1 VHAEVEPIDDLAA
14 TVERIEQVASHSRE
28 GGVRVSLDQ
37 AQDAERSRLGHR
49 RQAIVL
55 RRAVPD
61 ELLPT
66 FFVIGAAKCG
76 TTSLHFYLDQ
86 HPEISMS
93 YPKEPHVFADSR
105 GLIESPD
112 YRGHFEPGPS
122 VRGDASTGYSRFP
135 AEGDAAAAI
144 GSAIPDA
151 KLIYLVGDPVER
163 IISDYAQQITGGGER
178 LSLEEALVDF
188 DDPANFYVCA
198 SRYAMQVENYF
209 RYFEPSQLI
218 VLEQWRLRHE
228 RRAVLREVF
237 SFLGVDPDF
246 WSSEFDLEI
255 ATREDHVRHHGLQWR
270 LRESRL
276 GAAYRRLLPVR
287 SRILLTRTLRRR
299 IGPAPRPT
307 LDPGRREALTEILL
321 PEVGRLRELTGR
333 PLEHL
338 PGAPPA

>member
-1 VHAEVEPIDDLAA
+1 MHPEVDAIDDVEA
-14 TVERIEQVASHSRE
+14 TAERIEQVASDLGE
-28 GGVRVSLDQ
+28 GGVGVPLDQ
-37 AQDAERSRLGHR
+37 TQDAERSRLGHR
-49 RQAIVL
+49 RQASI
-55 RRAVPD
+55 AAPVPD

-93 YPKEPHVFADSR
+93 DPKEPHVFADSR
-105 GLIESPD
+105 SLDESPD

-122 VRGDASTGYSRFP
+122 VRGESSTGYSRSP

-163 IISDYAQQITGGGER
+163 IISDYAQQIATGSDR
-178 LSLEEALVDF
+178 LSFDEALADF

-198 SRYAMQVENYF
+198 SRYAMQVENYL

-246 WSSEFDLEI
+246 WSSEFGLEI
-255 ATREDHVRHHGLQWR
+255 ATREDHVRHDGLLWG

-276 GAAYRRLLPVR
+276 GAAYRRLPVR
-287 SRILLTRTLRRR
+287 SRLRLTRTLRRR
-299 IGPAPRPT
+299 TGGVPRPE
-307 LDPGRREALTEILL
+307 LDPARRQALNELLL
-321 PEVGRLRELTGR
+321 PEMERLRDLTGK

-338 PGAPPA
+338 PGDPCV

>member
-1 VHAEVEPIDDLAA
+1 
-14 TVERIEQVASHSRE
+14 
-28 GGVRVSLDQ
+28 
-37 AQDAERSRLGHR
+37 
-49 RQAIVL
+49 
-55 RRAVPD
+55 VPD

-93 YPKEPHVFADSR
+93 DPKEPHVFADSR
-105 GLIESPD
+105 SLVESPD
-112 YRGHFEPGPS
+112 YRGHFKPGPS
-122 VRGDASTGYSRFP
+122 VRGESSTGYSRFP

-144 GSAIPDA
+144 GRAIPDA

-163 IISDYAQQITGGGER
+163 IISDYAQQIATGSDR
-178 LSLEEALVDF
+178 LSFEEALADF

-209 RYFEPSQLI
+209 RYFEPTQLI

-228 RRAVLREVF
+228 RRAVLGEVF

-246 WSSEFDLEI
+246 WSTEFDLEI
-255 ATREDHVRHHGLQWR
+255 ATREDHVRHDGLQWR

-276 GAAYRRLLPVR
+276 GAAYRRLLPPR
-287 SRILLTRTLRRR
+287 SRIRLTRTLRRR
-299 IGPAPRPT
+299 AGGAPRPT
-307 LDPGRREALTEILL
+307 LDPGRRQALTEILL
-321 PEVGRLRELTGR
+321 PEVERLRQLTGR

-338 PGAPPA
+338 PGAAPARRSSSG